1 MKQQQGSMN
10 SMRFTEAIT
19 LSHGSGGKAMRDLVE
34 KEIVAAF
41 ENPLLTPLEDQARIP
56 LSQLAEYGDRLA
68 FTTDSFVVDP
78 IFFPGGDI
86 GSLAVNGTVNDL
98 AMGGA
103 QPLYL
108 TCGFI
113 IEEGLPLETFRQIVA
128 SMRRAADKANV
139 AIVSGDTK
147 VVHRGTADK
156 IFINTSGV
164 GVIAS
169 DVDIR
174 ADRAKPG
181 DVVIVN
187 GWVGDHAAAIMT
199 KRNDLAIKASIT
211 SDCHPLTR
219 EVQALQKVCPDI
231 HCLRDA
237 TRGGLATV
245 LNEFAHSSQVRI
257 VLEQSAIPVR
267 PEVRGLCELL
277 GLDPLYLANEGKF
290 VAVVPQAYADDCVA
304 VLRRIEG
311 AEQAAIIGKI
321 EAVAQHQPKP
331 AVTTTTSLGSE
342 RLLDM
347 LIGDQLPRIC

>member
-1 MKQQQGSMN
+1 MKQEQGSVDDTQFSDM
-10 SMRFTEAIT
+10 IT
-19 LSHGSGGKAMRDLVE
+19 LSHGSGGKAMRELVE
-34 KEIVAAF
+34 QEIVAAF

-56 LSQLAEYGDRLA
+56 LSLLTDFGDRLA

-78 IFFPGGDI
+78 LFFPGGDI

-147 VVHRGTADK
+147 VVHRGAADK

-164 GVIAS
+164 GVIPR

-174 ADRAKPG
+174 ANRAEPG
-181 DVVIVN
+181 DVIIVN
-187 GWVGDHAAAIMT
+187 GWVGDHGAAIVT
-199 KRNDLAIKASIT
+199 ARNELDVKASIA
-211 SDCHPLTR
+211 SDCRPLTL

-237 TRGGLATV
+237 TRGGLVTV
-245 LNEFAHSSQVRI
+245 LNEFAQSSQVRV
-257 VLEQSAIPVR
+257 VLEQSSIPIR

-277 GLDPLYLANEGKF
+277 GFDPLYLANEGKF
-290 VAVVPQAYADDCVA
+290 VAIVPKVYANDCLA
-304 VLRRIEG
+304 VLKRIEG
-311 AEQAAIIGKI
+311 AEHAAIIGKI
-321 EAVAQHQPKP
+321 EDVDQKHPKP
-331 AVTTTTSLGSE
+331 IVTMKTPFGSE
-342 RLLDM
+342 RMLDM

>member
-1 MKQQQGSMN
+1 MKQEQGSVDDTQFSDM
-10 SMRFTEAIT
+10 IT
-19 LSHGSGGKAMRDLVE
+19 LSHGSGGKAMRELVE
-34 KEIVAAF
+34 QEIVAAF

-56 LSQLAEYGDRLA
+56 LSVLTDFGDRLA

-78 IFFPGGDI
+78 LFFPGGDI

-128 SMRRAADKANV
+128 SMRRAADEANV

-147 VVHRGTADK
+147 VVHRGAADK

-164 GVIAS
+164 GVIPR

-174 ADRAKPG
+174 ANRAEPG

-187 GWVGDHAAAIMT
+187 GWVGDHGAAIVT
-199 KRNDLAIKASIT
+199 ARNELDIKASIT
-211 SDCHPLTR
+211 SDCRPLTQ

-237 TRGGLATV
+237 TRGGLVTV
-245 LNEFAHSSQVRI
+245 LNEFAQSSQVRV
-257 VLEQSAIPVR
+257 VLEQSSIPVR
-267 PEVRGLCELL
+267 PAVRGLCELL
-277 GLDPLYLANEGKF
+277 GFDPLYLANEGKF
-290 VAVVPQAYADDCVA
+290 VAIVPQAYANDCLA

-311 AEQAAIIGKI
+311 AEHAEIIGKI
-321 EAVAQHQPKP
+321 EEVDKQHPKP
-331 AVTTTTSLGSE
+331 VVTMRTSFGSE
-342 RLLDM
+342 RMLDM